1 MHNDVVPS
9 WNVFFLKCRKNPFHY
24 IWIHHIPSSHQSF
37 WFPDNKCTSHTKDYF
52 GAKNHYYDHSFPIY
66 KISNAM
72 NFTLIQI
79 RVQTEGGTHAV
90 PFDDG
95 FQQC

>member
-1 MHNDVVPS
+1 MLYLLGMC
-9 WNVFFLKCRKNPFHY
+9 FFLNVEKTHSTISGF
-24 IWIHHIPSSHQSF
+24 IT
-37 WFPDNKCTSHTKDYF
+37 FPVPTNLSGSLTTNALHTQKITSGK
-52 GAKNHYYDHSFPIY
+52 KIHYYDHSFPIY